1 VIEIME
7 EVERI
12 GEVLKLVERYE
23 DYLFRRA
30 WGMTFIVLGLLA
42 PVSFLIILKAQP
54 IAMILGM
61 STEAFI
67 SLASITIALT
77 LAAII
82 TYLFASATVAL
93 SKKRKF
99 SFSKDIPHAL
109 LLSLTWFIS
118 FQLTH
123 YAPERFA
130 AVSWLWA
137 GGFAS
142 LFSYLVLLK
151 VQVHKG
157 FRELL
162 VTGLILIVT
171 SIPIAFIADAST
183 AETASLIVFSIA
195 FVGGGIY
202 SILKA
207 TKVLGGEE
215 AM

>member
-1 VIEIME
+1 MIEKME

-30 WGMTFIVLGLLA
+30 WGMTFIVFGLLT

-54 IAMILGM
+54 IAMVLGM

-82 TYLFASATVAL
+82 TYLFASAAVAL

-99 SFSKDIPHAL
+99 SFSRDVPLAL

-118 FQLTH
+118 FQLTR

-137 GGFAS
+137 GGFAG
-142 LFSYLVLLK
+142 LFSYLIFLK
-151 VQVHKG
+151 AQVHKG

-162 VTGLILIVT
+162 VTGLILIAA

-215 AM
+215 AT